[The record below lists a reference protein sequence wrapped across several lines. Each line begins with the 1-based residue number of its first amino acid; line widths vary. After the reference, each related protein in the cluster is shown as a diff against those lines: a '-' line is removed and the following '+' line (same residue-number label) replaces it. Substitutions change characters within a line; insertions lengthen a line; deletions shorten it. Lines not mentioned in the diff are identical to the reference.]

1 MRRLGVT
8 LLTILLGPIV
18 SFPGF
23 SQTSEPRENIPPGVP
38 ADVRSEIE
46 RLYTKDAADAALNL
60 GEMGE
65 NAAPAIPF
73 LIGLLHRNNGLM
85 GVERG
90 KVKLFLRDDFTFM
103 MTRDKAYVWGAQAFA
118 AADAL
123 VKIGPSSIESLGKAL
138 RHEKPA
144 VVSMAAYALA
154 MMKGPAALELLL
166 GVLEDENFS
175 ARAEVAEYAGYSRDP
190 RVVSILIGFSESED
204 PKMRSA
210 SAKALG
216 TTKDAR
222 AVDSLLAA
230 LLDDH
235 HEVRK
240 AAVLSLKRMKNPR
253 SVEPLI
259 RALKD
264 EDKSVRNYSCQALG
278 AIKDSRA
285 IEPLID
291 VLSNDANSLV
301 KSQASRALKNIT
313 GKKLGKN
320 AKRWQ
325 DWWEKNKATFAE
337 N

>member
-8 LLTILLGPIV
+8 LLTILLGTIV
-18 SFPGF
+18 PAPSF
-23 SQTSEPRENIPPGVP
+23 SQTSEPKENIPSGIP
-38 ADVRSEIE
+38 ADVQSEIE
-46 RLYTKDAADAALNL
+46 RLYSKDATDAALNL

-65 NAAPAIPF
+65 KAAPAVPF
-73 LIGLLHRNNGLM
+73 LVGLLHRNKGLM

-144 VVSMAAYALA
+144 VASMAAYALA

-166 GVLEDENFS
+166 GVLEDENF
-175 ARAEVAEYAGYSRDP
+175 AFRAEVAEYAGYSRDP
-190 RVVSILIGFSESED
+190 RVVNVLIGFSESED

-222 AVDSLLAA
+222 AVDPLLAA
-230 LLDDH
+230 LADDH

-240 AAVLSLKRMKNPR
+240 AAALSLRRIKDPR
-253 SVEPLI
+253 SVDPLI

-264 EDKSVRNYSCQALG
+264 ENSSVRNRSCQALG
-278 AIKDSRA
+278 AIKDPRA

-291 VLSNDANSLV
+291 VLSNDSDSLV
-301 KSQASRALKNIT
+301 KSQASSALKNIT
-313 GKKLGKN
+313 GEKLGKN